1 MDGNGRWAQSRHM
14 PRGIGHAKG
23 ASIVRGLVEHCAQLG
38 IKYLTL
44 FAFSTENWNR
54 PHDEVSTIMELFIK
68 YLEKELTN
76 LTERGVRLKVIGD
89 ISSFDK
95 ELQERITNAVR
106 STSQNTKI
114 VLTLAT
120 NYGGRWDVVNA
131 FLKWSEDNPSS
142 KLATLSQ
149 EQLQKYLSTSDIP
162 DPDLLIR
169 TGGEQRISNFL
180 LWQIAYTEL
189 YFTQVLWPEFDNNQI
204 DLAIAWYKSRERRF
218 GNVRL

>member
-1 MDGNGRWAQSRHM
+1 MDGNGRWAENRNM
-14 PRGIGHAKG
+14 PRSMGHAKG
-23 ASIVRGLVEHCAQLG
+23 ASIVSGLVKHCSQIG

-68 YLEKELTN
+68 YLEKELKN
-76 LTERGVRLKVIGD
+76 LKERGVRLKVIGD
-89 ISSFDK
+89 ISSFNK

>member
-1 MDGNGRWAQSRHM
+1 MDGNGRWAENRNM
-14 PRGIGHAKG
+14 PRSMGHAKG
-23 ASIVRGLVEHCAQLG
+23 ASIVSGLVKHCSQIG

-44 FAFSTENWNR
+44 FEFSTENWNR

-68 YLEKELTN
+68 YLEKELKN
-76 LTERGVRLKVIGD
+76 LKERGVRLKVIGD
-89 ISSFDK
+89 ISSFNK